1 MLINIIKEND
11 ELFLIVSID
20 YKEYHRFKL
29 INRISDDYRMTCME
43 CSSYFENLLRYDP
56 CYCDDLEYYDR
67 INGTIHECHCFEIK
81 YLGRT
86 DKCNYSRNN
95 RILLD
100 VHYDELKVSDLNNVI
115 ERKYC
120 SSLCPYLDNC
130 ETTKYCIKK
139 LIFEEFT

>member
-1 MLINIIKEND
+1 MSTIIKY
-11 ELFLIVSID
+11 I
-20 YKEYHRFKL
+20 
-29 INRISDDYRMTCME
+29 
-43 CSSYFENLLRYDP
+43 
-56 CYCDDLEYYDR
+56 
-67 INGTIHECHCFEIK
+67 G
-81 YLGRT
+81 T

-120 SSLCPYLDNC
+120 SSLCLYLDNC